1 MSEQEH
7 EKEQEEMGESTDF
20 DEDSG
25 DESEEDGDEETEED
39 RAFINDEDDLEEEDG
54 LSFYR
59 RVDLQLPQRRPEA
72 LPAASCSINEPFT
85 EKKGNDC

>member
-1 MSEQEH
+1 
-7 EKEQEEMGESTDF
+7 MGESTGF

-39 RAFINDEDDLEEEDG
+39 RAFIDDEDDLEEEDG

-72 LPAASCSINEPFT
+72 LPAASCKINKT
-85 EKKGNDC
+85 VY